1 MLAAKHSAP
10 AKLAAR
16 NGCANIALPP
26 SAVRARISNVVQPYS
41 IVTSHCCS
49 ASSTTE
55 RWTVT
60 GRRARVAV
68 ANSAE
73 VATAVT
79 TTETGLK
86 ELDKDTFHDFINN
99 AGDAVVVVDFFTD
112 W

>member
-1 MLAAKHSAP
+1 M
-10 AKLAAR
+10 
-16 NGCANIALPP
+16 
-26 SAVRARISNVVQPYS
+26 
-41 IVTSHCCS
+41 
-49 ASSTTE
+49 
-55 RWTVT
+55 T

-86 ELDKDTFHDFINN
+86 ELDKDTFHDFIIN